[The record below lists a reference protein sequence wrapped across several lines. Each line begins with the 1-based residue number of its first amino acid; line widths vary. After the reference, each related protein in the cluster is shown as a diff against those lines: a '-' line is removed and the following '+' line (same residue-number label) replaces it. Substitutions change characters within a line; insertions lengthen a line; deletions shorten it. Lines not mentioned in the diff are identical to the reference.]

1 MLIHV
6 NWDRFITSWST
17 SYSSPVQPSDETKW
31 ETKQSLLREWQV
43 VPWCII
49 MWHMEWLSLNPFT
62 AIPMADLQG
71 ILALSSH
78 RLGQLSRNLWKRGF
92 QFPTGQ
98 YFIPVLYVMLRW
110 EDLMALNLWIHSCCS
125 VCVYLYVHVG
135 QYSPGCIPHM
145 LNAYYGISTLQGFS
159 WKTEVVLHVFS
170 FFFFPSLVQCSGLQ
184 NPNTG
189 QRGVGR

>member
-1 MLIHV
+1 MLAKHLCSICLRLKAEVSQWCLQQRICRWNVHFMAFTEMLIHV

-31 ETKQSLLREWQV
+31 ETKQSLLREWQM

-62 AIPMADLQG
+62 AIPVADLQG

-78 RLGQLSRNLWKRGF
+78 RLGQLSRNLWKCGF

-98 YFIPVLYVMLRW
+98 NLIPVLYVMLRW

-125 VCVYLYVHVG
+125 MSEFICT
-135 QYSPGCIPHM
+135 CM
-145 LNAYYGISTLQGFS
+145 
-159 WKTEVVLHVFS
+159 
-170 FFFFPSLVQCSGLQ
+170 
-184 NPNTG
+184 
-189 QRGVGR
+189 